1 MVVKDSTRH
10 EGKLYEPVPQ
20 GWPTD
25 VATLKDSSLPKWHNL
40 LLSSSLFFIPAPFIV
55 LAVYIVS
62 LNQQPE
68 SQLGSRVLEAAS
80 IAATLWPIAFAA
92 VLGTVLRSVALYSCE
107 RGTTLGTLETLLGS
121 LTLTNTLKS
130 FFWVKLFSFW
140 SPVLMLAWTLSPLG
154 GQSVLRAVA
163 LQAETASFDFPT
175 ISYPSTNF
183 SAGFDR
189 LPALY
194 ALPFGLRTI
203 FGAAFSSSATRLMHV
218 NGSSP
223 NFTES
228 LEQVGGPDEARRLC
242 KQDVWGNV
250 RLPYLHLLDGYDS
263 NKPQK
268 WVYVPNDTI
277 PPYESLVG
285 IPIRGVPTMRAGNS
299 TMMVQSSYISLSCKP
314 WINGTAWL
322 QDNISQLVLA
332 DSIASEGTIGLNY
345 LNHSFFQAYRESRE
359 SIFGSPN
366 APPNFQLDMIKDK
379 YLNETWEG
387 INSTVLDTSRDRPL
401 KQNLAFFAASV
412 NDSSDSFSWGM
423 TTCSPSTS
431 YVDAEVRC
439 SRSTEFGFLSCYVE
453 RLRHTK
459 GHTIRANTTVFS
471 FSYNLPVLAWTTRL
485 IPDPEGGQNDL
496 LNLFLRDP
504 TLARPI
510 GEFYKFTEFITPP
523 PLDKVP
529 LSIFEARL
537 GAILNTVV
545 RASFEQSIIV
555 GADGISPASKVMS
568 DRFINNTITPLADW
582 GNSTGT
588 WTEFDGHV
596 YQVDWLWMSL
606 YGISALAMIIFTI
619 AHVALQCK
627 IRSPDILSSVSM
639 LTRDSPYV
647 AVPAGGSMLGGI
659 ERIRLL
665 KNEHVRIGDVQPERD
680 IGKIAFSNWH
690 GVAVLD
696 RGRKYI

>member
-1 MVVKDSTRH
+1 MVVNDNMRH

-25 VATLKDSSLPKWHNL
+25 SSTLKDASLPKWQKIL
-40 LLSSSLFFIPAPFIV
+40 LASTLFLIPAPFIV

-62 LNQQPE
+62 LHQKPE

-107 RGTTLGTLETLLGS
+107 RGTTLGTLEILLGS

-130 FFWVKLFSFW
+130 FFWVKLFSVW
-140 SPVLMLAWTLSPLG
+140 TPVLIVAWTLSPLG

-163 LQAETASFDFPT
+163 LQAETSSFVFPT

-183 SAGFDR
+183 SAGFDE

-203 FGAAFSSSATRLMHV
+203 FGAAFSSSATRLMHA

-223 NFTES
+223 NFRDT

-242 KQDVWGNV
+242 KQDVWGTCNFHTCICSKDMILTTPTTGSMF
-250 RLPYLHLLDGYDS
+250 RMIRFHPMNPLSGY
-263 NKPQK
+263 
-268 WVYVPNDTI
+268 
-277 PPYESLVG
+277 
-285 IPIRGVPTMRAGNS
+285 RF
-299 TMMVQSSYISLSCKP
+299 CKP
-314 WINGTAWL
+314 WVNGTAWL
-322 QDNISQLVLA
+322 QENISQLVLA

-345 LNHSFFQAYRESRE
+345 PNNSFFTAYRETRE

-366 APPNFQLDMIKDK
+366 APPNFQLDLIKDI
-379 YLNETWEG
+379 YLNETRNG
-387 INSTVLDTSRDRPL
+387 PNSTALDMSRDRPL
-401 KQNLAFFAASV
+401 KQKLAFFAASV
-412 NDSSDSFSWGM
+412 NDSSDRFSWGM

-439 SRSTEFGFLSCYVE
+439 SRSTDFGFLSCSVE
-453 RLRHTK
+453 KLRHTK
-459 GHTIRANTTVFS
+459 GKPNRANTTVFS
-471 FSYNLPVLAWTTRL
+471 FAYNLPVLAWTARL
-485 IPDPEGGQNDL
+485 LPDPEGAQNDV

-510 GEFYKFTEFITPP
+510 GEFYKFTEFAPPP

-529 LSIFEARL
+529 LSVFEARL
-537 GAILNTVV
+537 GTILNTVV
-545 RASFEQSIIV
+545 RSSFEQSIIV
-555 GADGISPASKVMS
+555 GADGISPSSKVMT
-568 DRFINNTITPLADW
+568 DRFINTTIMPLTDW

-588 WTEFDGHV
+588 WSEFTGQV
-596 YQVDWLWMSL
+596 YKVDWLWMSL
-606 YGISALAMIIFTI
+606 YGASAFAMIIFTI
-619 AHVALQCK
+619 GHVALQCK
-627 IRSPDILSSVSM
+627 IRSPDILGSVSM
-639 LTRDSPYV
+639 LTRDSPYF
-647 AVPAGGSMLGGI
+647 AVPAGGSALGGI
-659 ERIRLL
+659 ERVRLL
-665 KNEHVRIGDVQPERD
+665 KNEHVKIGDVQPQLG
-680 IGKIAFSNWH
+680 IGRIAFSNQA
-690 GVAVLD
+690 GTSVLD
-696 RGRKYI
+696 SRRRYV

>member
-1 MVVKDSTRH
+1 MVVNDNMRH

-25 VATLKDSSLPKWHNL
+25 SSTLKDASLPKWQNIL
-40 LLSSSLFFIPAPFIV
+40 LATTLFLIPAPFIV

-62 LNQQPE
+62 LHQQPE

-92 VLGTVLRSVALYSCE
+92 VLSTVLRSVALYSCE
-107 RGTTLGTLETLLGS
+107 RGTTLGTLEILLGS

-130 FFWVKLFSFW
+130 FFWVKLFSVW
-140 SPVLMLAWTLSPLG
+140 TPVLIVAWTLSPLG

-163 LQAETASFDFPT
+163 LQAETLSFDFPT

-183 SAGFDR
+183 SAGFDE

-203 FGAAFSSSATRLMHV
+203 FGAAFSSSATRLMHA

-223 NFTES
+223 NFRDT

-242 KQDVWGNV
+242 KQDVWGNTHTIGFMF
-250 RLPYLHLLDGYDS
+250 RMIRFRPMNSCRDTDSWGAIYASRKLYYDGS
-263 NKPQK
+263 
-268 WVYVPNDTI
+268 I
-277 PPYESLVG
+277 IFE
-285 IPIRGVPTMRAGNS
+285 
-299 TMMVQSSYISLSCKP
+299 P

-332 DSIASEGTIGLNY
+332 DSIASEGAIGLNY
-345 LNHSFFQAYRESRE
+345 PNNSFFTAYRETRE

-366 APPNFQLDMIKDK
+366 APPNFQLDLIKDK
-379 YLNETWEG
+379 YLNETRNG
-387 INSTVLDTSRDRPL
+387 PNSTVLDTSRDRPL
-401 KQNLAFFAASV
+401 KQKLAFFAASV
-412 NDSSDSFSWGM
+412 NDSSDRFSWGM

-439 SRSTEFGFLSCYVE
+439 SRSTDFGFLSCSVE
-453 RLRHTK
+453 KLRHIK
-459 GHTIRANTTVFS
+459 GTPIRANTTVLS
-471 FSYNLPVLAWTTRL
+471 FAYNLPVLAWTARL
-485 IPDPEGGQNDL
+485 LPDPEGAQNDV

-510 GEFYKFTEFITPP
+510 GEFYKFTEFVPPP

-529 LSIFEARL
+529 LSVFEARL
-537 GAILNTVV
+537 GTILNTVV
-545 RASFEQSIIV
+545 RSSFEQSIIV
-555 GADGISPASKVMS
+555 GADGISPSSKVMT
-568 DRFINNTITPLADW
+568 DRFINTTITPLTDW

-588 WTEFDGHV
+588 WSEFTGHV
-596 YQVDWLWMSL
+596 YKVDWLWMSL
-606 YGISALAMIIFTI
+606 YGTSAFAMIIFTI
-619 AHVALQCK
+619 GHVALQCK
-627 IRSPDILSSVSM
+627 IRSPDILGSVSM
-639 LTRDSPYV
+639 LTRDSPYF
-647 AVPAGGSMLGGI
+647 AVPAGGSTLGGI

-665 KNEHVRIGDVQPERD
+665 KNERVRIGDVYPQLD
-680 IGKIAFSNWH
+680 VGKVAFSNWA
-690 GVAVLD
+690 GIATLN
-696 RGRKYI
+696 RGRRYD

>member
-1 MVVKDSTRH
+1 MVVNDNMRH

-25 VATLKDSSLPKWHNL
+25 SSTLKDASLPKWQNIL
-40 LLSSSLFFIPAPFIV
+40 LAGTLFLIPAPFIV

-62 LNQQPE
+62 LHQQPE

-92 VLGTVLRSVALYSCE
+92 VLSTVLRSVALYSCE
-107 RGTTLGTLETLLGS
+107 RGTTLGTLEILLGS
-121 LTLTNTLKS
+121 LTVTNTLKS
-130 FFWVKLFSFW
+130 FFWVKLFSVW
-140 SPVLMLAWTLSPLG
+140 TPVLIVAWTLSPLG

-163 LQAETASFDFPT
+163 LQAETLSFDFPT

-183 SAGFDR
+183 SAGFDE

-203 FGAAFSSSATRLMHV
+203 FGAAFSSSATRLMHA

-223 NFTES
+223 NFRDT

-263 NKPQK
+263 KDPYN
-268 WVYVPNDTI
+268 WVHVPNDTI

-285 IPIRGVPTMRAGNS
+285 IPIRGAPSTRAGNS
-299 TMMVQSSYISLSCKP
+299 TTMVQSSYVSLSCEP

-345 LNHSFFQAYRESRE
+345 PNNSFFTAYRETRE

-366 APPNFQLDMIKDK
+366 APPNFQLDLIKDK
-379 YLNETWEG
+379 YLNETRNG
-387 INSTVLDTSRDRPL
+387 PNSTVLDTSHDRPL
-401 KQNLAFFAASV
+401 KQKLAFFAASV
-412 NDSSDSFSWGM
+412 NDSSDRFSWGM

-439 SRSTEFGFLSCYVE
+439 YRSTDFGFLSCSVE
-453 RLRHTK
+453 KLRHTK
-459 GHTIRANTTVFS
+459 GTPTRANTTVLS
-471 FSYNLPVLAWTTRL
+471 FAYNLPVLAWTARL
-485 IPDPEGGQNDL
+485 LPDPEGAQNDV

-510 GEFYKFTEFITPP
+510 GEFYKFTEFVPPP

-529 LSIFEARL
+529 LSVFEARL
-537 GAILNTVV
+537 GTILNTVV
-545 RASFEQSIIV
+545 RSSFEQSIIV
-555 GADGISPASKVMS
+555 GADGISPSSKVMT
-568 DRFINNTITPLADW
+568 DRFINTTITPLTDW

-588 WTEFDGHV
+588 WSEFTGHV
-596 YQVDWLWMSL
+596 YKVDWLWMSL
-606 YGISALAMIIFTI
+606 YGTSAFAMIIFTI
-619 AHVALQCK
+619 GHVALQCK
-627 IRSPDILSSVSM
+627 IRSPDILGSVSM
-639 LTRDSPYV
+639 LTRDSPYF
-647 AVPAGGSMLGGI
+647 AVPAGGSTLGGI

-665 KNEHVRIGDVQPERD
+665 KNERVRIGDVYPQLD
-680 IGKIAFSNWH
+680 VGKVAFSNWA
-690 GVAVLD
+690 GTATLN
-696 RGRKYI
+696 RGRRYD